1 MSITTADRA
10 RIIHALVHPRSIAL
24 VGASDNFAKLN
35 GRPLKHLI
43 EKGYKGAIYPI
54 NPKYQ
59 KIRHLTCYPSIA
71 DLPEAPDL
79 AIIAVPASDVVA
91 SIEALGR
98 RGGKAAVIFSSG
110 FGEMG
115 EEGRALQEKLLA
127 TARAHGVLICG
138 PNCLGFCNAFDNV
151 YATFSQYADGETG
164 AGPIAF
170 VTQSG
175 AFGTAIAALVRQ
187 RGLGLGYFINTGNE
201 SDISFAELMEMVV
214 ADPRIRVVA
223 GYLEGVRDGEA
234 LVRLAQRCQALGK
247 PLVLTKV
254 GRMASGAR
262 AAASHTGAL
271 AVDDAV
277 LDAILRQYGVLRAR
291 NEEQMLDMLEALC
304 QPRVASGPGLG
315 IVTQSGGA
323 GVMMADRAEEMGL
336 TVPQVSAATQ
346 ARLAAVMPA
355 FGAAGNPVDVTG
367 QFLAEPA
374 ILRDSVIRLLEDPD
388 IHIAIVWLQLM
399 HAHTET
405 LVKVFADIAANT
417 TKPVIV
423 CWVAATPEA
432 VRRLRDLGLIVYG
445 AGERAVEGAAALYRF
460 HTQRK
465 AAAIAQEM
473 ADAPALAPGAQASV
487 PATHMLQAAGIP
499 MAPVALATTRE
510 EAIAHW
516 RAFGKP
522 VALKIESADILH
534 KSDIG
539 GVVLKLNDA
548 DAIGAAF
555 ASLMASARKAVPE
568 ARLDGV
574 LVQAMSA
581 GHIELVMGAQRHPVF
596 GMVVMVGFGG
606 VLVEVL
612 KDVVFRKAPFDRD
625 TGLEML
631 AELRASRMLDGV
643 RGASAVDRGQIAD
656 MLSRLSHWAYAARGS
671 LAELDLNPVL
681 VGPDGPVAVDCVMI
695 GDAS

>member
-1 MSITTADRA
+1 MSTTTSDRA

-24 VGASDNFAKLN
+24 VGASDNFGKLN

-54 NPKYQ
+54 NPKYK
-59 KIRHLTCYPSIA
+59 KIRHLDCYAAIA

-79 AIIAVPASDVVA
+79 AIVAVPASDVIA

-98 RGGKAAVIFSSG
+98 RGAKAAVIFSSG

-304 QPRVASGPGLG
+304 QPRAATGPGLG

-346 ARLAAVMPA
+346 ARLAEVMPA

-417 TKPVIV
+417 TKPVVV
-423 CWVAATPEA
+423 CWVAATPDA
-432 VRRLRDLGLIVYG
+432 IRRLRELGLIVYG

-460 HTQRK
+460 HSQRK
-465 AAAIAQEM
+465 AAAIAQTV
-473 ADAPALAPGAQASV
+473 DDVRPLAPGAQASV
-487 PATHMLQAAGIP
+487 AATHLLQTAGIP

-539 GVVLKLNDA
+539 GVVLKLDDA

-555 ASLMASARKAVPE
+555 ASLMDNARKAMPE

-574 LVQAMSA
+574 LVQAMSS
-581 GHIELVMGAQRHPVF
+581 GHVELVMGAQRHPVF

-612 KDVVFRKAPFDRD
+612 KDVVFRKAPFDRE

-631 AELRASRMLDGV
+631 AELRATRMLDGV
-643 RGASAVDRGQIAD
+643 RGAPAVDRGQIAD
-656 MLSRLSHWAYAARGS
+656 MLSRLSHWTYAARGS

-681 VGPDGPVAVDCVMI
+681 VGPQGPVAVDCVMI
-695 GDAS
+695 GAGS

>member
-1 MSITTADRA
+1 MTATTSERA

-43 EKGYKGAIYPI
+43 EKGYRGAIYPI

-59 KIRHLTCYPSIA
+59 KIRHLDCYPSIA

-79 AIIAVPASDVVA
+79 AIIAVPASDVIA

-201 SDISFAELMEMVV
+201 SDVSFAELMEMVV

-234 LVRLAQRCQALGK
+234 LVRLAQRCQDLGK

-304 QPRVASGPGLG
+304 QPRVAAGPGLG

-346 ARLAAVMPA
+346 ARLAEVMPA

-388 IHIAIVWLQLM
+388 IHVAIVWLQLM

-405 LVKVFADIAANT
+405 LVKVFADIAAHT

-432 VRRLRDLGLIVYG
+432 IRRLRDLGLIVYG

-460 HTQRK
+460 HSRRK
-465 AAAIAQEM
+465 AGAIALTLP
-473 ADAPALAPGAQASV
+473 DAGPLAPGPQASV
-487 PATHMLQAAGIP
+487 AATCLLQAAGIP

-539 GVVLKLNDA
+539 GVMLKLDDA
-548 DAIGAAF
+548 DAIGSAF
-555 ASLMASARKAVPE
+555 ASLMANARKAMPE
-568 ARLDGV
+568 ARIDGV
-574 LVQAMSA
+574 LVQAMSS

-612 KDVVFRKAPFDRD
+612 KDVVFRKAPFDRE

-631 AELRASRMLDGV
+631 AELRAARMLDGV
-643 RGASAVDRGQIAD
+643 RGSPAVDRNEIAD
-656 MLSRLSHWAYAARGS
+656 MLARLSRWAYAARSS

-681 VGPDGPVAVDCVMI
+681 VGPAGPVAVDVVMI
-695 GDAS
+695 GASS

>member
-1 MSITTADRA
+1 MTTITDRA
-10 RIIHALVHPRSIAL
+10 RIIHALVHPRSVAL

-54 NPKYQ
+54 NPKYM
-59 KIRHLTCYPSIA
+59 KIRHLDCYASIA

-79 AIIAVPASDVVA
+79 AIIAVPASDVIA

-115 EEGRALQEKLLA
+115 EDGRALQEKLLA
-127 TARAHGVLICG
+127 TARAHGVLLCG

-214 ADPRIRVVA
+214 ADPRISVVA

-254 GRMASGAR
+254 GRKASGAR

-271 AVDDAV
+271 AVDDSV

-304 QPRVASGPGLG
+304 QPRAATGPGLG

-336 TVPQVSAATQ
+336 TVPQVSATTQ
-346 ARLAAVMPA
+346 ARLAEVMPA

-388 IHIAIVWLQLM
+388 IHVAIVWLQLM

-432 VRRLRDLGLIVYG
+432 VRRLRELGLIVYG
-445 AGERAVEGAAALYRF
+445 AGERAVEGAAALHRF

-465 AAAIAQEM
+465 AAALAQEL
-473 ADAPALAPGAQASV
+473 DDVGPLAPGAQASV
-487 PATHMLQAAGIP
+487 AATHLLQAAGIP

-522 VALKIESADILH
+522 VALKVESADILH

-539 GVVLKLNDA
+539 GVVLKLDDA

-555 ASLMASARKAVPE
+555 ANLMAIARRAVPE
-568 ARLDGV
+568 ARIDGV
-574 LVQAMSA
+574 LVQAMSS

-631 AELRASRMLDGV
+631 AELRATRMLDGV
-643 RGASAVDRGQIAD
+643 RGAPAVDRGQIAD
-656 MLSRLSHWAYAARGS
+656 MLARLSQWVYAARGS
-671 LAELDLNPVL
+671 LEELDLNPVL
-681 VGPDGPVAVDCVMI
+681 VGADGPVAVDCVVI
-695 GDAS
+695 GAGS

>member
-1 MSITTADRA
+1 MTTTTDRA

-24 VGASDNFAKLN
+24 IGASDNFAKLN

-43 EKGYKGAIYPI
+43 EKGYKGAIYPV

-59 KIRHLTCYPSIA
+59 KIRHLDCYASIA
-71 DLPEAPDL
+71 ALPEAPDL
-79 AIIAVPASDVVA
+79 AIVAVPASDVVA
-91 SIEALGR
+91 SIEALGQ

-127 TARAHGVLICG
+127 TARAHGLLICG

-201 SDISFAELMEMVV
+201 SDVSFAELMEMVV
-214 ADPRIRVVA
+214 ADPRIQVAA

-234 LVRLAQRCQALGK
+234 LVRLAQKCQALGK

-304 QPRVASGPGLG
+304 QPRAASGPGLG

-336 TVPQVSAATQ
+336 AVPQVSPQTQ
-346 ARLAAVMPA
+346 AKLAAVMPA

-423 CWVAATPEA
+423 CWVAAAPEA
-432 VRRLRDLGLIVYG
+432 VRRLRDLDLIVYG

-460 HTQRK
+460 HTQRRV
-465 AAAIAQEM
+465 APPAQAM
-473 ADAPALAPGAQASV
+473 ADVPRLAGGAQPSV
-487 PATHMLQAAGIP
+487 PATQLLQAAGIP

-510 EAIAHW
+510 EAVAHW
-516 RAFGKP
+516 RSFGKP

-539 GVVLKLNDA
+539 GVILKLNDA
-548 DAIGAAF
+548 DAIAAAF
-555 ASLMASARKAVPE
+555 ASLLDTARKAAPD
-568 ARLDGV
+568 ARVDGV
-574 LVQAMSA
+574 LVQAMST
-581 GHIELVMGAQRHPVF
+581 GHIELVMGAQLHPVF
-596 GMVVMVGFGG
+596 GMIVMVGFGG
-606 VLVEVL
+606 ILVEVL

-631 AELRASRMLDGV
+631 AELRATKLLDGV
-643 RGASAVDRGQIAD
+643 RGAPAVDRGQIAE
-656 MLSRLSHWAYAARGS
+656 MLSRLSHWAFAARGS
-671 LAELDLNPVL
+671 LTELDLNPVL

-695 GDAS
+695 GAGS